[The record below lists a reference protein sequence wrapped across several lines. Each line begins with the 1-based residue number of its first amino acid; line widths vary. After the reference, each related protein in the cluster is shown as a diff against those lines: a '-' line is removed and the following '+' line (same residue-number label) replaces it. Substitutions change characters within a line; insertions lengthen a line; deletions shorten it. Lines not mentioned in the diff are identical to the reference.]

1 MVQSHSV
8 QGWEQILDTMIG
20 LTRLTNL
27 QRAIIAGDDG
37 MELYLELW
45 RRGFARVATILT
57 CGIPRKQHTIGLI
70 AGRESTETIESALT
84 VISPFLCANATLAV
98 LIDSKASNSSLRIRN
113 KLQQMGFQIEA
124 GVRCPQGLVLSAYRQ
139 GFNQK
144 AFNQKAF
151 NQKGFSQMEKAA

>member
-1 MVQSHSV
+1 MVQSRSV
-8 QGWEQILDTMIG
+8 QGWGQILDTMIG

-57 CGIPRKQHTIGLI
+57 CGIPRRQHTIGLI
-70 AGRESTETIESALT
+70 AGRESPEPIERALAE
-84 VISPFLCANATLAV
+84 ISPFLSSNATLAV
-98 LIDSKASNSSLRIRN
+98 LIDSKASSSSLRIRH

-124 GVRCPQGLVLSAYRQ
+124 GVRCEQGLVLSAYRQ
-139 GFNQK
+139 GF
-144 AFNQKAF
+144 
-151 NQKGFSQMEKAA
+151 SQMEKAA